1 MASNLIQNHNIHKI
15 ICLLLNGSIFL
26 MAYQKTAE
34 DAVTLIAIKSV
45 TLIKYDFPDKT
56 SRIRRLKVSDYSP
69 NLCRIR

>member
-1 MASNLIQNHNIHKI
+1 
-15 ICLLLNGSIFL
+15 